1 MVLENVK
8 LDKDSYTLK
17 ELDYLAIE
25 HIPDIQKYCNFFK
38 ELYKRFGRKEEI
50 SKIEAL
56 KLFKDFNIVFQGG
69 FYG

>member
-1 MVLENVK
+1 MVLEDVK

-50 SKIEAL
+50 SRIEAL
-56 KLFKDFNIVFQGG
+56 KLFQDFNVVF
-69 FYG
+69 

>member
-38 ELYKRFGRKEEI
+38 ELYKRFGRKEKI
-50 SKIEAL
+50 SKIEAVM
-56 KLFKDFNIVFQGG
+56 LFKDFNIVF
-69 FYG
+69 

>member
-8 LDKDSYTLK
+8 LGKDSYTLK

-38 ELYKRFGRKEEI
+38 ELYKRFGRKEKI
-50 SKIEAL
+50 SKIEAVM
-56 KLFKDFNIVFQGG
+56 LFKDFNIVF
-69 FYG
+69 

>member
-1 MVLENVK
+1 MVLEDVK

-38 ELYKRFGRKEEI
+38 ELYKRFGRKEKI
-50 SKIEAL
+50 SKIEAVM
-56 KLFKDFNIVFQGG
+56 LFEDFNIVFQGG
-69 FYG
+69 LYG